1 MIPKNII
8 ELAIEGGWKA
18 KGILQIANWEKIVLD
33 KTFWQALGKNLSWEE
48 DLWNGKTKRQPVR
61 AVDFQIFALM
71 PDIDSVAPVD
81 EQEVPK
87 RRRVGAQP

>member
-48 DLWNGKTKRQPVR
+48 DLWNGKTKWQRNAYRFYDLILQQQSTESFW
-61 AVDFQIFALM
+61 AELLQ
-71 PDIDSVAPVD
+71 
-81 EQEVPK
+81 
-87 RRRVGAQP
+87 